1 MNRDEAR
8 TVLLV
13 AFPLPACIP
22 CFLCLCRSG
31 RILSLAAT
39 LLPLREIAEAFL
51 AVDYLLP
58 ARGAERCC
66 QKTRQFGASFAN
78 FTTRNGTPGWWYQ
91 LGDTGASVSTSVAFA
106 TLVSVIV
113 LTLRRV
119 ICAIAQLVHAAA
131 WRAS

>member
-58 ARGAERCC
+58 ARGAERRCR
-66 QKTRQFGASFAN
+66 KTRQVGARSAK
-78 FTTRNGTPGWWYQ
+78 FTTRDGTPGWWYQ
-91 LGDTGASVSTSVAFA
+91 LSSTGTSVNAGVALATLASV
-106 TLVSVIV
+106 LVF
-113 LTLRRV
+113 TLRRV
-119 ICAIAQLVHAAA
+119 ICAVAQLVPAAA
-131 WRAS
+131 WRTS